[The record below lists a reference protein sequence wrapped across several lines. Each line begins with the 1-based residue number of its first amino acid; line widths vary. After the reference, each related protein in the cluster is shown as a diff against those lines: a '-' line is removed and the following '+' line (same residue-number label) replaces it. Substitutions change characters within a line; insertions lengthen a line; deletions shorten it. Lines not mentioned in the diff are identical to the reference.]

1 MNCIILYEFCE
12 NLWWANF
19 KNSNSDF
26 LKNLSVRFFHGTV
39 IYTWYC
45 FRQADR
51 YSINSHMNETT
62 TMISD
67 IKQQSMYLQRKED
80 SEFSCA
86 RVRPFVHA
94 PGRSDFRKM
103 ESVFSFIN
111 GLIWICFINN
121 PKILIVFTSGGP
133 YRNVSSL
140 LRNGITMV
148 IFFCAF
154 LTMRKNNW
162 FFFNVGSDYNQ
173 QSPIIQRVRMSGPK
187 KFTSFVFQTV
197 SPQNP
202 SNSTSIDSMR
212 RASISANSNFTQPST
227 VLRFVFR
234 YYFNLFL
241 NLKLFYLYFC

>member
-1 MNCIILYEFCE
+1 M
-12 NLWWANF
+12 
-19 KNSNSDF
+19 
-26 LKNLSVRFFHGTV
+26 
-39 IYTWYC
+39 
-45 FRQADR
+45 
-51 YSINSHMNETT
+51 
-62 TMISD
+62 
-67 IKQQSMYLQRKED
+67 
-80 SEFSCA
+80 
-86 RVRPFVHA
+86 
-94 PGRSDFRKM
+94 
-103 ESVFSFIN
+103 
-111 GLIWICFINN
+111 
-121 PKILIVFTSGGP
+121 IVFTSGGP